1 MSKNKTTKCAHI
13 PCSCDVEPG
22 QEYCGDA
29 CRDAGSEDVEIACQC
44 SHDACPLTLQTQ
56 AFPGGQDLE

>member
-1 MSKNKTTKCAHI
+1 MTDKKTKKCAHI
-13 PCSCDVEPG
+13 PCMCDVEPG

-44 SHDACPLTLQTQ
+44 GHATCPLTLELR
-56 AFPGGQDLE
+56 AL